1 MSGFVFKQ
9 FTVTQTRT
17 AMKVST
23 DGILLGAWADI
34 NKAKRILDIGT
45 GTGL

>member
-9 FTVTQTRT
+9 FKVNQTRT

-23 DGILLGAWADI
+23 DGILL
-34 NKAKRILDIGT
+34 
-45 GTGL
+45 